1 VRLKPGILR
10 AEGTLSRIG
19 APGILVL
26 VIIAIGTLIVPLDT
40 SVNIAF
46 PAITERFG
54 LGRTGIQWVV
64 ICYVLTYGS
73 LMLGIGRLGDIFG
86 YLRVFRLGLA
96 WSILAFILCATA
108 ENYAWLLAARVM
120 QGIGAAL
127 VIGCGPALA
136 TSHFTEDLRPR
147 ILGFYALGFAA
158 GGGLGPLIG
167 GVLVE
172 HFGWSAVYWYRAPLA
187 AFALALS
194 VFLRTPKRAAVR
206 ESFDLTGAVLITG
219 MMCCLLLG
227 INRAPDIAAGNPL
240 SLALAFG
247 FLILGW
253 WYGRHAGRIARA
265 VIALKYFRD
274 ADFLFACI
282 ATAVVNFACFAVLLF
297 LPYLLLHGVGL
308 PAGWGG
314 LVLAIGHLAA
324 MAASPFAGF
333 LLARISAARLALI
346 GSVMTALGLWL
357 IGAVGAAGG
366 ALFLLVAAL
375 ALQGIGLGLFQVSVT
390 DLLLERM
397 PREDR
402 GVAGSLSQVSRTL
415 GVVTAASLLSTVFA
429 ALEVAGLARGLAG
442 MEAFRAAFG
451 SIFSFG
457 AALVAALVVVG
468 FFVNRRGYR

>member
-1 VRLKPGILR
+1 
-10 AEGTLSRIG
+10 
-19 APGILVL
+19 
-26 VIIAIGTLIVPLDT
+26 
-40 SVNIAF
+40 
-46 PAITERFG
+46 
-54 LGRTGIQWVV
+54 
-64 ICYVLTYGS
+64 
-73 LMLGIGRLGDIFG
+73 
-86 YLRVFRLGLA
+86 
-96 WSILAFILCATA
+96 
-108 ENYAWLLAARVM
+108 M

-147 ILGFYALGFAA
+147 ILGFYAFGFAA

-194 VFLRTPKRAAVR
+194 VFLRAPPRAAER
-206 ESFDLTGAVLITG
+206 ERFDLTGAVLITG

-247 FLILGW
+247 FLVLGW
-253 WYGRHAGRIARA
+253 WYGRHARRIARP
-265 VIALKYFRD
+265 VIALKFFRD

-297 LPYLLLHGVGL
+297 LPYLLLHGLGL
-308 PAGWGG
+308 PGGWGG

-324 MAASPFAGF
+324 MAASPFAGV

-357 IGAVGAAGG
+357 IGAIGASGG

-429 ALEVAGLARGLAG
+429 ALEVAGVARGLLA

-451 SIFSFG
+451 SIFTFG
-457 AALVAALVVVG
+457 AALVAAQIVVG
-468 FFVNRRGYR
+468 LFVKRR

>member
-1 VRLKPGILR
+1 MTAHGAAIL
-10 AEGTLSRIG
+10 I
-19 APGILVL
+19 
-26 VIIAIGTLIVPLDT
+26 IIAIGTLIVPLDT

-46 PAITERFG
+46 PAITAHFE

-108 ENYAWLLAARVM
+108 ENYAWLLAARIM

-127 VIGCGPALA
+127 VIGCGAALA
-136 TSHFTEDLRPR
+136 TSHFVEDLRPR
-147 ILGFYALGFAA
+147 ILGFYAFGFAA

-167 GVLVE
+167 GLLVE

-187 AFALALS
+187 AVALALS
-194 VFLRTPKRAAVR
+194 VFLRAPPRAAER
-206 ESFDLTGAVLITG
+206 ENFDLTGAVLITG

-227 INRAPDIAAGNPL
+227 INRAPDVAAGNPL
-240 SLALAFG
+240 ALALAFG
-247 FLILGW
+247 FLVLGW
-253 WYGRHAGRIARA
+253 WYGRHASRVAKP
-265 VIALKYFRD
+265 VIALRYFRD

-297 LPYLLLHGVGL
+297 LPYLLLHGLGL
-308 PAGWGG
+308 LAGWGG

-346 GSVMTALGLWL
+346 GSVMAALGLWL
-357 IGAVGAAGG
+357 IGTIGAAGG
-366 ALFLLVAAL
+366 ALFLLVPAL

-402 GVAGSLSQVSRTL
+402 GVAGSLAQVSRTL

-429 ALEVAGLARGLAG
+429 ALELAGLARGLLG

-451 SIFSFG
+451 SIFTFG
-457 AALVAALVVVG
+457 AVLVAAQVGIG
-468 FFVNRRGYR
+468 FFVNRRAYR

>member
-1 VRLKPGILR
+1 
-10 AEGTLSRIG
+10 
-19 APGILVL
+19 
-26 VIIAIGTLIVPLDT
+26 
-40 SVNIAF
+40 
-46 PAITERFG
+46 
-54 LGRTGIQWVV
+54 
-64 ICYVLTYGS
+64 
-73 LMLGIGRLGDIFG
+73 
-86 YLRVFRLGLA
+86 
-96 WSILAFILCATA
+96 
-108 ENYAWLLAARVM
+108 
-120 QGIGAAL
+120 
-127 VIGCGPALA
+127 
-136 TSHFTEDLRPR
+136 LRPR
-147 ILGFYALGFAA
+147 ILGFYAFGFAA

-194 VFLRTPKRAAVR
+194 VFLRAPPRAAAR

-247 FLILGW
+247 FLVLGW
-253 WYGRHAGRIARA
+253 WYGRHAGRIARP

-297 LPYLLLHGVGL
+297 MPYLLLHGVGL

-357 IGAVGAAGG
+357 IGTIGAAGG
-366 ALFLLVAAL
+366 ALVLLVAAL

-429 ALEVAGLARGLAG
+429 ALDVAGVARGLAG
-442 MEAFRAAFG
+442 MEAFRVAFG

>member
-1 VRLKPGILR
+1 MKYGSLRVDLPPSRVTAHGAAIL
-10 AEGTLSRIG
+10 I
-19 APGILVL
+19 
-26 VIIAIGTLIVPLDT
+26 IIAIGTLIVPLDT

-46 PAITERFG
+46 PAITAHFG

-136 TSHFTEDLRPR
+136 TSHFSEDLRPR
-147 ILGFYALGFAA
+147 VLGFYAFGFAA
-158 GGGLGPLIG
+158 GGGLGPLMG

-172 HFGWSAVYWYRAPLA
+172 HFGWSSVYWYRAPLA
-187 AFALALS
+187 AFALVLS
-194 VFLRTPKRAAVR
+194 VFLRAPSPAATR
-206 ESFDLTGAVLITG
+206 ESFDLAGAVLITG

-240 SLALAFG
+240 ALALAFG
-247 FLILGW
+247 FVVLGW
-253 WYGRHAGRIARA
+253 WYGRHAGRITRP
-265 VIALKYFRD
+265 VIALHYFRD
-274 ADFLFACI
+274 ADFLFVCI

-297 LPYLLLHGVGL
+297 LPYLLLHDAAL
-308 PAGWGG
+308 PAAWGG

-333 LLARISAARLALI
+333 LLARLSAARLALI
-346 GSVMTALGLWL
+346 GSVMTAAGLWL
-357 IGAVGAAGG
+357 IGSIGAAGG
-366 ALFLLVAAL
+366 AMPMLVAAL

-402 GVAGSLSQVSRTL
+402 GVAGSLAQVSRTL

-429 ALEVAGLARGLAG
+429 ALEMAGLARGLMA

-451 SIFSFG
+451 HVFNFG
-457 AALVAALVVVG
+457 ALLVGALVLVG
-468 FFVNRRGYR
+468 ILINRRQNGA